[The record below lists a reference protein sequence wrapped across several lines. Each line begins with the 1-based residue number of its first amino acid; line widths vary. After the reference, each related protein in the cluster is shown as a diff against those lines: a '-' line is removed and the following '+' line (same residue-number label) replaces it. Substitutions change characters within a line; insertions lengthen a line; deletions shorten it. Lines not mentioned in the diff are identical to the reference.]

1 MPVVQL
7 ANGGFIDLNTV
18 KDITVVEIMT
28 AAEGS
33 KL

>member
-7 ANGGFIDLNTV
+7 DSGGFLDLNTV

-28 AAEGS
+28 AAEVS
-33 KL
+33 AL